1 MASWEN
7 EGKESI
13 FVIWEE
19 LLQKDQRI
27 NTKGKT
33 EKEKKKY
40 GGSINNEKMFNF
52 RKNPSDANKT
62 EITFYS
68 IR

>member
-19 LLQKDQRI
+19 LLQKD
-27 NTKGKT
+27 ND
-33 EKEKKKY
+33 KY
-40 GGSINNEKMFNF
+40 Q
-52 RKNPSDANKT
+52 RKNRERKKNT
-62 EITFYS
+62 EGQ
-68 IR
+68 